1 MVSMVV
7 LCRHQEVSQ
16 RERDKDRDREVET
29 VAERGGKR
37 DTEIEI
43 VCVSLE
49 GVYERYLYCALILN
63 ANTQRDSV
71 TLRYFFGRTKVYY
84 LG

>member
-29 VAERGGKR
+29 VTERGGKR

-43 VCVSLE
+43 VCVSVE
-49 GVYERYLYCALILN
+49 DVYERYQYYALILN
-63 ANTQRDSV
+63 G
-71 TLRYFFGRTKVYY
+71 TL
-84 LG
+84 

>member
-29 VAERGGKR
+29 VTERGGKR

-43 VCVSLE
+43 VCVSVE
-49 GVYERYLYCALILN
+49 DVYVNGTL
-63 ANTQRDSV
+63 
-71 TLRYFFGRTKVYY
+71 TLRYRFGRTKVYY

>member
-7 LCRHQEVSQ
+7 LRHQEVSQ

-29 VAERGGKR
+29 VTERGGKR

-43 VCVSLE
+43 VCESLE
-49 GVYERYLYCALILN
+49 DVYEQYLYCALILN
-63 ANTQRDSV
+63 G
-71 TLRYFFGRTKVYY
+71 TL
-84 LG
+84 